1 MRICRKGWRSCNV
14 PQNSALLSETD
25 SRPLFFDESNGKRKS
40 KREDF
45 RFVGLLLIIPK
56 IFPMNIHIP
65 DDSPK
70 QINYIRGYSKL
81 EATQNKFY
89 FYSVKL

>member
-1 MRICRKGWRSCNV
+1 VRICRESWRSCDV
-14 PQNSALLSETD
+14 SQNSALLSETD
-25 SRPLFFDESNGKRKS
+25 SRPLFCDESNGKRKG
-40 KREDF
+40 KGKDF

-70 QINYIRGYSKL
+70 QINLY
-81 EATQNKFY
+81 
-89 FYSVKL
+89 